1 MADGFEQSELLEPRQ
16 ALDEA
21 GAQTQVVSP
30 IDGKVKGWNDTDWG
44 DEVPNL
50 GLRSKLTFARPEE
63 HQSRPITGW

>member
-21 GAQTQVVSP
+21 EAQTQVVSP
-30 IDGKVKGWNDTDWG
+30 IDDKVKGWNDTDWG